1 MQNKNKVYFENLL
14 SNIHRKK
21 ISISIIGLGYVGLP
35 RALNFCEEN
44 ILVHG
49 IDLNKKKVNSL
60 NKGTSYINH
69 INSKRI
75 LNAVNSGYLKLSN
88 NYSSVKTVDV
98 IILSLPTPLN
108 NDKEPDLSFI
118 IKTISS
124 IKKYLKKGQILILE
138 STTYPG
144 TTDEEIY
151 PVLKELDFKV
161 GEDFFLAYSPER
173 EDPGNQIFSSKQV
186 PKLLGGHTKECS
198 EIGQKVYEITNENVI
213 ALSSIRT
220 AEMTKLLENVYR
232 AVNIGLVNELKEL
245 SDFLDIDIHE
255 VIKAA
260 STKPFGFQAFSP
272 GPGVGGHC
280 IPIDPYYLSW
290 KAKDY
295 NLDLK
300 LIKTAGKIN
309 ASMPNFVVKK
319 IENILKKNRNLIV
332 SYKVLVLGLTYKK
345 NIDDIRESPSFEIM
359 KALQNK
365 GFKIFYND
373 PFISLELQKELLNKG
388 LEFIE
393 INKSNLSKF
402 DFVILV
408 TDHDDFNYQMIKE
421 NSKLI
426 FDTRGKYKKSSNIIK
441 A

>member
-1 MQNKNKVYFENLL
+1 MQTNNKVYFDNLL
-14 SNIHRKK
+14 RNIHEKK
-21 ISISIIGLGYVGLP
+21 FSISIIGLGYVGLP

-44 ILVHG
+44 IVVHG
-49 IDLNKKKVNSL
+49 IDTNKNKVNSL
-60 NKGTSYINH
+60 NTGTSYIKH
-69 INSKRI
+69 INSTRI
-75 LNAVNSGYLKLSN
+75 SNAVSSGNLRLST
-88 NYSSVKTVDV
+88 NYSPVKSVDV
-98 IILSLPTPLN
+98 IILCVPTPLN
-108 NDKEPDLSFI
+108 PKKEPDLSFI
-118 IKTISS
+118 NKTISS

-144 TTDEEIY
+144 TTDEKIY
-151 PVLKELDFKV
+151 PVLIELGFKI

-173 EDPGNQIFSSKQV
+173 EDPGNQIFESKQI

-198 EIGQKVYEITNENVI
+198 EIGQKIYNITNKKVI
-213 ALSSIRT
+213 VLSSIRT

-245 SDFLDIDIHE
+245 TDCLDVDIDE

-260 STKPFGFQAFSP
+260 ATKPFGFQAFSP

-295 NLDLK
+295 NLDLE
-300 LIKTAGKIN
+300 LIKIAGKIN

-319 IENILKKNRNLIV
+319 IENILKKNKKFIKSSAVLI
-332 SYKVLVLGLTYKK
+332 LGLTYKK
-345 NIDDIRESPSFEIM
+345 NIDDIRESPSLEII
-359 KALQNK
+359 KLLQNK
-365 GFKIFYND
+365 GFEIFYND
-373 PFISLELQKELLNKG
+373 PFISIELQNKLLTQDIK
-388 LEFIE
+388 FIE
-393 INKSNLSKF
+393 INRSNLNKF

-408 TDHDDFNYQMIKE
+408 TDHDIFDYQMIKE

-426 FDTRGKYKKSSNIIK
+426 FDTRGKYKKSNNIVK

>member
-1 MQNKNKVYFENLL
+1 MRTN
-14 SNIHRKK
+14 
-21 ISISIIGLGYVGLP
+21 SIEP
-35 RALNFCEEN
+35 
-44 ILVHG
+44 
-49 IDLNKKKVNSL
+49 K
-60 NKGTSYINH
+60 
-69 INSKRI
+69 
-75 LNAVNSGYLKLSN
+75 
-88 NYSSVKTVDV
+88 
-98 IILSLPTPLN
+98 
-108 NDKEPDLSFI
+108 KEPDLSFI
-118 IKTISS
+118 NKTISS
-124 IKKYLKKGQILILE
+124 IKSTLKRTNSNFRKYYL
-138 STTYPG
+138 SR
-144 TTDEEIY
+144 TTDEKIY

-173 EDPGNQIFSSKQV
+173 EDPGNQIFESKQI

-198 EIGQKVYEITNENVI
+198 EIGQKIYNITNKKVVV
-213 ALSSIRT
+213 LSSIRT

-245 SDFLDIDIHE
+245 SHCLDVDIDE

-260 STKPFGFQAFSP
+260 ATKPFGFQAFSP

-295 NLDLK
+295 NLDLE
-300 LIKTAGKIN
+300 LIKIAGKIN

-319 IENILKKNRNLIV
+319 IENTLKKKEKFIKDYEILI
-332 SYKVLVLGLTYKK
+332 LGLTYKK
-345 NIDDIRESPSFEIM
+345 NIDDIRESPSLEII
-359 KALQNK
+359 KLLQNK

-373 PFISLELQKELLNKG
+373 PYISKELNNQLLSQGIKF
-388 LEFIE
+388 LD
-393 INKSNLSKF
+393 INESNLKKL

-408 TDHDDFNYQMIKE
+408 TDHDTFNYQMIKD

-426 FDTRGKYKKSSNIIK
+426 IDTRGKYKKSPNIIK

>member
-1 MQNKNKVYFENLL
+1 MQTNNKVYFDNLL
-14 SNIHRKK
+14 RNIHEKK
-21 ISISIIGLGYVGLP
+21 FSISIIGLGYVGLP

-44 ILVHG
+44 IVVHG
-49 IDLNKKKVNSL
+49 IDTNKNKVNSL
-60 NKGTSYINH
+60 ITGTSYIKH
-69 INSKRI
+69 INSTRI
-75 LNAVNSGYLKLSN
+75 SNAVSSGNLRLST
-88 NYSSVKTVDV
+88 NYSSVKSVDV
-98 IILSLPTPLN
+98 IILCVPTPLN
-108 NDKEPDLSFI
+108 PKKEPDLSFI
-118 IKTISS
+118 NKTISS

-144 TTDEEIY
+144 TTDEKIY
-151 PVLKELDFKV
+151 PVLKELGFKI

-173 EDPGNQIFSSKQV
+173 EDPGNQIFESKQI

-198 EIGQKVYEITNENVI
+198 EIGQKIYNITNKKVVV
-213 ALSSIRT
+213 LSSIRT

-245 SDFLDIDIHE
+245 SDCLDVDIDE

-260 STKPFGFQAFSP
+260 ATKPFGFQAFSP

-295 NLDLK
+295 NLDLE
-300 LIKTAGKIN
+300 LIKIAGKIN

-319 IENILKKNRNLIV
+319 IENTLKKKEKFIKDYEILI
-332 SYKVLVLGLTYKK
+332 LGLTYKK
-345 NIDDIRESPSFEIM
+345 NIDDIRESPSLEII
-359 KALQNK
+359 KLLQNK

-373 PFISLELQKELLNKG
+373 PYISKELNNQLLSQGIKF
-388 LEFIE
+388 LD
-393 INKSNLSKF
+393 INESNLKKL

-408 TDHDDFNYQMIKE
+408 TDHDTFNYQMIKD

-426 FDTRGKYKKSSNIIK
+426 IDTRGKYKKSPNIIK